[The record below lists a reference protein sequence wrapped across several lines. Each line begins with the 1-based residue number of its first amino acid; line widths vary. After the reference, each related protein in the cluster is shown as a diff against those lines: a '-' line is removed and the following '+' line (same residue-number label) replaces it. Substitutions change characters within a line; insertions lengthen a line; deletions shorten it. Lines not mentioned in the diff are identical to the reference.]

1 MPYLRITLDGIQKE
15 LSVKRSCD
23 PAPRNTHAS
32 RASGTKENVKAVNNY
47 LETYLARVFE
57 AKHKLVEGNQSTFK
71 INDC

>member
-1 MPYLRITLDGIQKE
+1 MPYLRIIVDGIQKE

-47 LETYLARVFE
+47 LEAYLQAFLKPNISSWKVISRHL
-57 AKHKLVEGNQSTFK
+57 K
-71 INDC
+71 